1 MGFFISWR
9 GQSLSRGKTITQA
22 VNMLQRLFQSTPMLQ
37 QTEQHTQIFHK
48 IKVKVK
54 RNPSNLRV
62 SADRCLLEHQQTVP
76 RPSTAWL
83 HAKQRN
89 KVYPGLITFEFFF
102 GDWAR
107 QAKVKLH
114 HHDCVALHLHRTEHS
129 HKSRLSAAMTLPP
142 PHNEQILSKVP

>member
-1 MGFFISWR
+1 MAGAKSEPGKNNYAGCQHAAALVPKHSHASANRTTYTDFPQNQSESQKKSFKSAR
-9 GQSLSRGKTITQA
+9 VCGSLSIRT
-22 VNMLQRLFQSTPMLQ
+22 
-37 QTEQHTQIFHK
+37 
-48 IKVKVK
+48 
-54 RNPSNLRV
+54 
-62 SADRCLLEHQQTVP
+62 SAD

-102 GDWAR
+102 GDRAR

>member
-1 MGFFISWR
+1 MAGAKSEPGKNNYAGCQHAAALVPKHSHASANRTTYTDFPQN
-9 GQSLSRGKTITQA
+9 QSESQKKS
-22 VNMLQRLFQSTPMLQ
+22 F
-37 QTEQHTQIFHK
+37 
-48 IKVKVK
+48 
-54 RNPSNLRV
+54 NLRV
-62 SADRCLLEHQQTVP
+62 SADRCRLEHQQTVP